1 MQLIRQD
8 RQTLASVCFESFG
21 KANECRKCYW
31 HTPMDTTHNVLS
43 AHAHNLAQ
51 YAYVGKG
58 RQQAAGM
65 ELAHAGYVLYRALV
79 MDQLGGAPLI

>member
-1 MQLIRQD
+1 
-8 RQTLASVCFESFG
+8 
-21 KANECRKCYW
+21 
-31 HTPMDTTHNVLS
+31 MDTTHNVLS

-79 MDQLGGAPLI
+79 MDQLGDAPLI